1 MAKKATNFGHIHAL
15 ILGRLYTRPEDGP
28 TWPLGLDALRG
39 LEGAGLARIDY
50 LSEAYQDPKAG
61 PDEGDVP
68 IYDVR
73 AHITDKGRRFYEEG
87 GLEVRERQ
95 TASRVEKAVRT
106 GRAPS
111 RKKNPRK
118 RQRKK
123 AAKYQ
128 AFLFYAEENETA
140 PIGTFSTL
148 PRARAAVDKWVSQ
161 SSGWTPWGGVYKG
174 DELVYEKKWAK
185 GNPKWTMTPTPWPKP
200 KPRPKSKPP
209 EPKPRSRAK
218 QKIEY
223 PRLPVEVTQ
232 TPRGPYGIWVTE
244 SGAPYHW
251 LTVDVTEGEHVAGMG
266 HAATYQKAWAAALAA
281 APTAKGNPID
291 WDVPVE
297 LAARAGSAVKRAGRR
312 IKRKVRPPKGPPSAE
327 ELLFRAEDW
336 KNKASWHPRR
346 EWGVYLRAAL
356 EDAQR
361 AHQQASKEGDRD
373 MEWAAGRL
381 ASALRR
387 ELRTLEKK
395 KNPGRTPPSSAD
407 NQRRMADARK
417 MLDAARAVYRREPDM
432 AIDMATTA
440 IRMVYS
446 GGPYDAHYGRLGA
459 QIDYDAEKFVREIYK
474 ECLSK
479 VKANPTLSRAEM
491 SEFWSRA
498 ADERLA
504 EAMGFADVYE
514 WQEWKGKDKDKG
526 DDSALSVV
534 QRVMARKK
542 KAKAARK
549 KNPRGTTTTARAR
562 AILSRAMRGT

>member
-1 MAKKATNFGHIHAL
+1 MARTPMPWSKTREGAKSALWQAQDEHAGLQFDIQRGVLTDNLYVLTVYPLGDSTAAPLGTKSARTMAEVKRKAEGYRREYR
-15 ILGRLYTRPEDGP
+15 LGRL
-28 TWPLGLDALRG
+28 L
-39 LEGAGLARIDY
+39 
-50 LSEAYQDPKAG
+50 
-61 PDEGDVP
+61 
-68 IYDVR
+68 
-73 AHITDKGRRFYEEG
+73 
-87 GLEVRERQ
+87 
-95 TASRVEKAVRT
+95 
-106 GRAPS
+106 
-111 RKKNPRK
+111 NPRK

-148 PRARAAVDKWVSQ
+148 PRARAAVDKWVAQ

-185 GNPKWTMTPTPWPKP
+185 GNP
-200 KPRPKSKPP
+200 
-209 EPKPRSRAK
+209 
-218 QKIEY
+218 
-223 PRLPVEVTQ
+223 PV
-232 TPRGPYGIWVTE
+232 IWE
-244 SGAPYHW
+244 EA
-251 LTVDVTEGEHVAGMG
+251 
-266 HAATYQKAWAAALAA
+266 
-281 APTAKGNPID
+281 
-291 WDVPVE
+291 VE
-297 LAARAGSAVKRAGRR
+297 LASRAGAAAKRAGRR
-312 IKRKVRPPKGPPSAE
+312 IKRKVRPPKGPPSTE

-336 KNKASWHPRR
+336 KNKSSWHPSR
-346 EWGVYLRAAL
+346 EWPVYLRAAL
-356 EDAQR
+356 ADAQR

-381 ASALRR
+381 ASSLRR

-395 KNPGRTPPSSAD
+395 KNPGRTPPSRD
-407 NQRRMADARK
+407 DQKKRMEDARK
-417 MLDAARAVYRREPDM
+417 MLHAARAIYRREPDL

-446 GGPYDAHYGRLGA
+446 GGPYDEPYGRLGQ

-526 DDSALSVV
+526 DDSAHSVV
-534 QRVMARKK
+534 QRVIARA

-549 KNPRGTTTTARAR
+549 KNPRGTTTTAQAR
-562 AILSRAMRGT
+562 AVLRRAMRGT